1 MSPRQSSPLSL
12 EFILLGFLI
21 EKPVHGYDLYRE
33 ISKLT
38 DLSEVWRIK
47 QSQLYALLEKLEAAG
62 LVSSTHVTTESFVAR
77 REYQATDEGIAAF
90 RVWTALPVEHP
101 REMRQEFLG
110 KLYFARQA
118 GVDKALALVTAQR
131 TNCLQWR
138 EMLENLTVST
148 ETGRFKNT
156 VDQFRL
162 HQVRSMILWL
172 DEVEAELRRST

>member
-33 ISKLT
+33 ISSVN
-38 DLSEVWRIK
+38 DLSEVWHIK

-62 LVSSTHVTTESFVAR
+62 MVTSSHVTTESFIAR
-77 REYQATDEGIAAF
+77 REYKVTPEGIRSF
-90 RVWTALPVEHP
+90 QVWISLPVDHP

-118 GVDKALALVTAQR
+118 GREKAQALVEAQIQ
-131 TNCLQWR
+131 NCLGWQS
-138 EMLENLTVST
+138 MLEKLIAIEQPDKFS
-148 ETGRFKNT
+148 RT
-156 VDQFRL
+156 VDSFRL
-162 HQVRSMILWL
+162 HQVRSMLRWL
-172 DEVEAELRRST
+172 DEVDSELRKVL